1 MALTFSSMFLNSIS
15 YYLPEQ
21 RITNDYFTDL
31 SGISDDWIIERTGI
45 KERRRASSDENTHT
59 MGIEAVKRM
68 EMDLSD
74 VDLIVGATYTSYDT
88 IVTLAHAIQNHLNI
102 SDIPAVT
109 ISSACSSFINA
120 AEIVEG
126 YFATGKAK
134 KALVVTSEH
143 NSAFSYDAEPK
154 SGPLWGD
161 AAAVTL
167 FEKER
172 SADGLFVKAIKSAGA
187 ANVGKAM
194 EGVMLHPKTGLSMPN
209 GKDVFIH
216 ACSKMSSITEQ
227 ILEENNLQLADL
239 NYLAPHQANFR
250 ITKKVLS
257 NLGLTEDKAL
267 SNIQYLG
274 NTGCAGAVIAMGE
287 KWDQFKQGEVVV
299 SSVFGGGYSYG
310 SMLLVK

>member
-1 MALTFSSMFLNSIS
+1 MVLTFSSMFLNSIA

-21 RITNDYFTDL
+21 RISNDHFTDL
-31 SGISDDWIIERTGI
+31 SGISDEWIIERTGI
-45 KERRRASSDENTHT
+45 KERRRAASDENTHT

-68 EMDLSD
+68 DADLSD

-88 IVTLAHAIQNHLNI
+88 IVTLAHAVQNHLDI

-134 KALVVTSEH
+134 KALVITSEH
-143 NSAFSYDAEPK
+143 NTAFSYDEEPK

-161 AAAVTL
+161 AAAVSL

-172 SADGLFVKAIKSAGA
+172 ADDGLCVKAIKSAGA

-194 EGVMLHPKTGLSMPN
+194 EGVMLHPKSGLSMPN

-216 ACSKMSSITEQ
+216 ACANMSSITEQ
-227 ILEENNLQLADL
+227 ILAENDFQISDL

-287 KWDQFKQGEVVV
+287 KWNQFKQGDVVV

>member
-1 MALTFSSMFLNSIS
+1 MFLNSIS

-21 RITNDYFTDL
+21 RISNDYFTDL

-45 KERRRASSDENTHT
+45 KERRRASTDENTHT
-59 MGIEAVKRM
+59 MAIEAVKLM
-68 EMDLSD
+68 DKDLSD
-74 VDLIVGATYTSYDT
+74 VDLIVGATYTPYDT
-88 IVTLAHAIQNHLNI
+88 IITLAHAIQNYLDV
-102 SDIPAVT
+102 SDIPTVT
-109 ISSACSSFINA
+109 ITSACSSFINA

-126 YFATGKAK
+126 YFAMGKAK

-143 NSAFSYDAEPK
+143 NTAFSNDAEPK

-161 AAAVTL
+161 AAAVSL
-167 FEKER
+167 FEKEP
-172 SADGLFVKAIKSAGA
+172 SPDGLTVKAIKSAGA
-187 ANVGKAM
+187 ANIGKAM
-194 EGVMLHPKTGLSMPN
+194 DGVMLRVKTGMSMPN
-209 GKDVFIH
+209 GKDVFIN
-216 ACSKMSSITEQ
+216 ACAKMSNITEQ
-227 ILEENNLQLADL
+227 ILAENNYQLADL
-239 NYLAPHQANFR
+239 NYLAPHQANYR

-257 NLGLTEDKAL
+257 NLGLTAEKAL

-287 KWDQFKQGEVVV
+287 KWHDFKAGDVVV

>member
-1 MALTFSSMFLNSIS
+1 MFLNSIS

-21 RITNDYFTDL
+21 RIKNDYFTDL

-45 KERRRASSDENTHT
+45 KERRRAAADENTHT
-59 MGIEAVKRM
+59 MGVEAVKRM
-68 EMDLSD
+68 NADLSG
-74 VDLIVGATYTSYDT
+74 VDLIVGATYTPYDT
-88 IVTLAHAIQNHLNI
+88 IVTLAHAVQNHLDI

-120 AEIVEG
+120 TEIVEG

-134 KALVVTSEH
+134 KALVVTAEH
-143 NSAFSYDAEPK
+143 NSAFSNDEEPK

-161 AAAVTL
+161 GAAVAL
-167 FEKER
+167 FEKEPTKN
-172 SADGLFVKAIKSAGA
+172 GFEVKAIKSAGA
-187 ANVGKAM
+187 ANTGKAM
-194 EGVMLHPKTGLSMPN
+194 EGVMLRPKTGMSMPN
-209 GKDVFIH
+209 GKDVFIN
-216 ACSKMSSITEQ
+216 ACSKMSLITEQ
-227 ILEENNLQLADL
+227 ILKENGYQLSDM

-250 ITKKVLS
+250 ITKKFLS

-274 NTGCAGAVIAMGE
+274 NTGCAGAVIAIGE
-287 KWDQFKQGEVVV
+287 KWDQFQQGDVVV

-310 SMLLVK
+310 SMLLVR

>member
-1 MALTFSSMFLNSIS
+1 MALTFFSMFLNSIS

-21 RITNDYFTDL
+21 RISNEYFADL

-45 KERRRASSDENTHT
+45 RERRRAAPDENTHT
-59 MGIEAVKRM
+59 MGVEAVKRM
-68 EMDLSD
+68 DVDLSD
-74 VDLIVGATYTSYDT
+74 VDLIVGATYTPHDT
-88 IVTLAHAIQNHLNI
+88 VVTLAHAIQNHLNI

-109 ISSACSSFINA
+109 VSSACSSFINA

-126 YFATGKAK
+126 YFAMGKAN

-143 NSAFSYDAEPK
+143 NTAFSYDEEPK

-161 AAAVTL
+161 AAAVAL
-167 FEKER
+167 FEKTQ
-172 SADGLFVKAIKSAGA
+172 SAGGLSVKAIKSAGA
-187 ANVGKAM
+187 GNVGKAM
-194 EGVMLHPKTGLSMPN
+194 EGVQLHPKTGLSMPN
-209 GKDVFIH
+209 GKDVFIN
-216 ACSKMSSITEQ
+216 ACTKMSNITEQ
-227 ILEENNLQLADL
+227 ILEENDLQLSDL
-239 NYLAPHQANFR
+239 NYLAPHQANHR

-287 KWDQFKQGEVVV
+287 KWEEFQQGDVVV

-310 SMLLVK
+310 SMLLLK

>member
-1 MALTFSSMFLNSIS
+1 MFLNSIS

-21 RITNDYFTDL
+21 RISNDYFTDL

-59 MGIEAVKRM
+59 MGVEAVKRM
-68 EMDLSD
+68 NVDLSD
-74 VDLIVGATYTSYDT
+74 VDLIVGATYTPYDM

-109 ISSACSSFINA
+109 VSSACSSFINA

-134 KALVVTSEH
+134 KALVVTAEH
-143 NSAFSYDAEPK
+143 NSAYSIDEEPK

-161 AAAVTL
+161 GAAVSL

-172 SADGLFVKAIKSAGA
+172 ATDGLFVKAIKSAGA
-187 ANVGKAM
+187 ANIGKAM
-194 EGVMLHPKTGLSMPN
+194 EGVMLHPKNGLSMPN
-209 GKDVFIH
+209 GKDVFIN
-216 ACSKMSSITEQ
+216 ACAKMSNITEQ
-227 ILEENNLQLADL
+227 ILEENHLQLSDL
-239 NYLAPHQANFR
+239 SYLAPHQANFR

-287 KWDQFKQGEVVV
+287 KWDDFKQGDVVV